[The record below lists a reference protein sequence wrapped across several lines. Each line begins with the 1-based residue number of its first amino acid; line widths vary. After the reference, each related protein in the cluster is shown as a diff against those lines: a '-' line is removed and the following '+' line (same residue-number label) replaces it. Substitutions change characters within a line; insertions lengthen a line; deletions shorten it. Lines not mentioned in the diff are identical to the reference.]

1 MISQNLTILRRT
13 QLVIDLTLTAL
24 AFHLTSLIP
33 AVVPFDPHFKVIP
46 EALYFRTLVLI
57 LLTWAV
63 LLLLSPKA
71 YQYRVKT
78 AGFLARQVL
87 QIVAIGTAVLVLLF
101 FIFGHPAQSRST
113 AALFAVCDFILLF
126 GSRLALLKT
135 LEHFR
140 RKGYNYLRIL
150 VVGSTEHAEP
160 VFERA
165 LRHPE
170 WGIKPIGFVDW
181 DKPKWLWGYRPLP
194 LVGLYEHLPVIL
206 TNGHID
212 ALLFSD
218 LPSELEKIRLSV
230 EVCRKAG
237 VTSYLFTNAVAG
249 RVEEQTVSDGLSFLD
264 WPVLQL
270 TGPLSLPR
278 AITVKYTLDR
288 LVAALGLALLSP
300 FIFVIAA
307 WIKTSSPGPVFYKQL
322 RVGQNGRRFWM
333 YKFRTMVADAE
344 QKKKELLHKN
354 EMSGPVFKMTD
365 DPRVTKVGRFLRKT
379 SLDELPQLFN
389 VLMGEMSLVGPRP
402 PLPEEVF
409 HYRLEHR
416 RRLSVRPG
424 ITCLWQVSGR
434 NNVDFEDWMK
444 MDLAYI
450 DGWSFWQDVKILF
463 RTLPAVLTA
472 NGAK

>member
-1 MISQNLTILRRT
+1 MISQNLTILRRF
-13 QLVIDLTLTAL
+13 QLVTDLALTAL
-24 AFHLTSLIP
+24 AFHLTFLIP
-33 AVVPFDPHFKVIP
+33 VSVPFEPHFKVIP
-46 EALYFRTLVLI
+46 ETLYFRTLVLI
-57 LLTWAV
+57 LLTWTV
-63 LLLLSPKA
+63 LLLLSPRA

-78 AGFLARQVL
+78 AGFLALQVL
-87 QIVAIGTAVLVLLF
+87 QIVAVGTSVLIFLF
-101 FIFGHPAQSRST
+101 FLFGHPAQSRSS
-113 AALFAVCDFILLF
+113 AALFAVFDFILLF

-150 VVGSTEHAEP
+150 VVGSTERAEP
-160 VFERA
+160 VFEQA
-165 LRHPE
+165 LQHPQ

-218 LPSELEKIRLSV
+218 LPSELDKIRLSV
-230 EVCRKAG
+230 AVCRKAG
-237 VTSYLFTNAVAG
+237 VTSYLLTEAVAAGVDRHASSHELTFLG
-249 RVEEQTVSDGLSFLD
+249 RPVIQLS
-264 WPVLQL
+264 
-270 TGPLSLPR
+270 GPLSLPR

-288 LVAALGLALLSP
+288 LLAALGLALFSP
-300 FIFVIAA
+300 LIFITAA
-307 WIKTSSPGPVFYKQL
+307 WIKTTSPGPVFYKQL

-333 YKFRTMVADAE
+333 YKFRTMVADAD

-365 DPRVTKVGRFLRKT
+365 DPRITKVGRFLRRI

-389 VLMGEMSLVGPRP
+389 VLLGEMSLVGPRP

-434 NNVDFEDWMK
+434 NNVDFEEWMK

-450 DGWSFWQDVKILF
+450 DGWSFWQDLKILF

>member
-1 MISQNLTILRRT
+1 MISQNLTILRRF
-13 QLVIDLTLTAL
+13 QLVTDLALTAL
-24 AFHLTSLIP
+24 AFHLTYLIP
-33 AVVPFDPHFKVIP
+33 AAVPFEPHFKVIP

-57 LLTWAV
+57 LLTWTV
-63 LLLLSPKA
+63 LLLLSPRA

-78 AGFLARQVL
+78 AGFLALQVL
-87 QIVAIGTAVLVLLF
+87 QIVAIGTSVLILLF
-101 FIFGHPAQSRST
+101 FVFGHPAQSRAT
-113 AALFAVCDFILLF
+113 AALFAFFDFVLLF
-126 GSRLALLKT
+126 ASRLTLLKT

-140 RKGYNYLRIL
+140 RLGYNYLRIL
-150 VVGSTEHAEP
+150 VVGSTERAEP

-165 LRHPE
+165 LQHPQ

-212 ALLFSD
+212 AVLFSD
-218 LPSELEKIRLSV
+218 LSPELEKIRLSV

-237 VTSYLFTNAVAG
+237 VTSYLLTEAVAAGEG
-249 RVEEQTVSDGLSFLD
+249 RTVSDGLTFLER
-264 WPVLQL
+264 PVIQL
-270 TGPLSLPR
+270 SGPLSLPR

-288 LVAALGLALLSP
+288 LLAALGLALLSP
-300 FIFVIAA
+300 LIFITAA
-307 WIKTSSPGPVFYKQL
+307 WIKTTSPGPIFYKQL

-333 YKFRTMVADAE
+333 YKFRTMVADADE
-344 QKKKELLHKN
+344 KKKELLHKN

-365 DPRVTKVGRFLRKT
+365 DPRITKVGRFLRRT

-434 NNVDFEDWMK
+434 SNVDFEDWMK

-450 DGWSFWQDVKILF
+450 DGWSFWQDLKILF

>member
-1 MISQNLTILRRT
+1 MISQNLTILRRF
-13 QLVIDLTLTAL
+13 QLITDLILTAL
-24 AFHLTSLIP
+24 AFHLTYLIP
-33 AVVPFDPHFKVIP
+33 AIVPFEPHFKVIP
-46 EALYFRTLVLI
+46 DTLYFRTLVLI
-57 LLTWAV
+57 LLTWTV
-63 LLLLSPKA
+63 LLLLSPRA

-78 AGFLARQVL
+78 TGFLARQVL
-87 QIVAIGTAVLVLLF
+87 QIVALGTSVLVLLF
-101 FIFGHPAQSRST
+101 FVFGHPAQSRTT
-113 AALFAVCDFILLF
+113 AILFAIFDFILLF
-126 GSRLALLKT
+126 SSRFTLLKT

-160 VFERA
+160 VFEQA
-165 LRHPE
+165 LRHPQ

-194 LVGLYEHLPVIL
+194 LVGLYEHLPGIL

-212 ALLFSD
+212 AVLFSD
-218 LPSELEKIRLSV
+218 FPGELNKIHLSV
-230 EVCRKAG
+230 ETCRKAG
-237 VTSYLFTNAVAG
+237 VTSYLLMEALAG
-249 RVEEQTVSDGLSFLD
+249 RDENRTISHELTFLGRPVIQLS
-264 WPVLQL
+264 
-270 TGPLSLPR
+270 GPISLPR

-288 LVAALGLALLSP
+288 LLAALGLALLSP
-300 FIFVIAA
+300 VIFITAA
-307 WIKTSSPGPVFYKQL
+307 WIKTTSPGPVFYKQL

-333 YKFRTMVADAE
+333 YKFRTMVKDAD
-344 QKKKELLHKN
+344 QMKKELLEQN

-365 DPRVTKVGRFLRKT
+365 DPRVTKVGRFLRRT

-434 NNVDFEDWMK
+434 SNVDFEDWMK

>member
-1 MISQNLTILRRT
+1 MISQNLTILRRF
-13 QLVIDLTLTAL
+13 QLVIDLALTAL
-24 AFHLTSLIP
+24 AFHLAYLIST
-33 AVVPFDPHFKVIP
+33 AVPFEPYFKVIP
-46 EALYFRTLVLI
+46 ETLYFRTLVLI
-57 LLTWAV
+57 LLTWTV
-63 LLLLSPKA
+63 LLLLSPRA

-78 AGFLARQVL
+78 AGFLALQVL
-87 QIVAIGTAVLVLLF
+87 QIAALGTSVLILLF
-101 FIFGHPAQSRST
+101 FVFGHPAQSRAT
-113 AALFAVCDFILLF
+113 AALFALFDFILLF

-135 LEHFR
+135 LEYFR

-165 LRHPE
+165 LHHPQ
-170 WGIKPIGFVDW
+170 WGVKPIGFVDW

-212 ALLFSD
+212 AVLFSD

-237 VTSYLFTNAVAG
+237 VTSYLLTEAVAVGDG
-249 RVEEQTVSDGLSFLD
+249 RTAADGLTFLGR
-264 WPVLQL
+264 PVIQL
-270 TGPLSLPR
+270 SGPLSLPR

-288 LVAALGLALLSP
+288 LLAALGLAVLSP
-300 FIFVIAA
+300 LLFITAA
-307 WIKTSSPGPVFYKQL
+307 CIRTTSPGPVFYKQL

-354 EMSGPVFKMTD
+354 EMSGPVFKISD
-365 DPRVTKVGRFLRKT
+365 DPRITNVGGFLRKT

-434 NNVDFEDWMK
+434 SNVDFEDWMK

-450 DGWSFWQDVKILF
+450 DGWSFWRDVKILF

>member
-1 MISQNLTILRRT
+1 MISQNLTILRRV
-13 QLVIDLTLTAL
+13 QLVTDLVLTAL
-24 AFHLTSLIP
+24 AFHLTYLVP
-33 AVVPFDPHFKVIP
+33 AAVPFEPQFRVIP
-46 EALYFRTLVLI
+46 ETLYFRTLILI
-57 LLTWAV
+57 LLTWTV
-63 LLLLSPKA
+63 LLLLSPRA

-78 AGFLARQVL
+78 AGFLALQVL
-87 QIVAIGTAVLVLLF
+87 QIVAVGTSVLILLF
-101 FIFGHPAQSRST
+101 FVFGHPAQNRAT
-113 AALFAVCDFILLF
+113 AGIFAVFDFILLF
-126 GSRLALLKT
+126 ASRLALLKT

-150 VVGSTEHAEP
+150 VVGSTERAEP

-165 LRHPE
+165 LQHPQ

-212 ALLFSD
+212 AVLFSD
-218 LPSELEKIRLSV
+218 LPPALEKIRQSA

-237 VTSYLFTNAVAG
+237 VTSYLLAEAVAPDAEN
-249 RVEEQTVSDGLSFLD
+249 RAASEGLSFLGR
-264 WPVLQL
+264 PVIQL
-270 TGPLSLPR
+270 SGPLSLPHGI
-278 AITVKYTLDR
+278 AVKYTFDR
-288 LVAALGLALLSP
+288 LFAAFALALLSP
-300 FIFVIAA
+300 LIFITVA
-307 WIKTSSPGPVFYKQL
+307 WIKTTSPGPVFYKQL

-333 YKFRTMVADAE
+333 YKFRTMVAEAD
-344 QKKKELLHKN
+344 QMKKELLPHN
-354 EMSGPVFKMTD
+354 EMSGPVFKMTN
-365 DPRVTKVGRFLRKT
+365 DPRITKVGRFLRKT
-379 SLDELPQLFN
+379 SLDELPQFFN
-389 VLMGEMSLVGPRP
+389 VLLGEMSLVGPRP

-434 NNVDFEDWMK
+434 SNVDFEDWMK
-444 MDLAYI
+444 LDLAYI
-450 DGWSFWQDVKILF
+450 DGWSFWQDLKILF
-463 RTLPAVLTA
+463 RTVPAVLTA

>member
-1 MISQNLTILRRT
+1 MISQNLTILRRF
-13 QLVIDLTLTAL
+13 QLVTDLALTAL
-24 AFHLTSLIP
+24 AFHLTYLIP
-33 AVVPFDPHFKVIP
+33 AVVPFEPHFKVIP
-46 EALYFRTLVLI
+46 ETLYFRTLVLI
-57 LLTWAV
+57 LLTWTV
-63 LLLLSPKA
+63 LLLLSPRA
-71 YQYRVKT
+71 YQYRLKT
-78 AGFLARQVL
+78 AGFLALQVL
-87 QIVAIGTAVLVLLF
+87 QIVAIGISVLILLF
-101 FIFGHPAQSRST
+101 FVFGHPAQSRAT
-113 AALFAVCDFILLF
+113 AALFALFDFVLLF
-126 GSRLALLKT
+126 ASRLTLLKT

-140 RKGYNYLRIL
+140 RLGYNYLRIL
-150 VVGSTEHAEP
+150 VVGSTERAEP

-165 LRHPE
+165 LQHPQ

-212 ALLFSD
+212 AVLFSD
-218 LPSELEKIRLSV
+218 LPAELEKIRLSV

-237 VTSYLFTNAVAG
+237 VTSYMLTEAVAAG
-249 RVEEQTVSDGLSFLD
+249 ERRMVSDGLTFLER
-264 WPVLQL
+264 PVIQL
-270 TGPLSLPR
+270 SGPLSLPR

-288 LVAALGLALLSP
+288 LLAALGLALLSP
-300 FIFVIAA
+300 LIFITAA
-307 WIKTSSPGPVFYKQL
+307 WIKTTSPGPVFYKQL

-333 YKFRTMVADAE
+333 YKFRTMVADADE
-344 QKKKELLHKN
+344 KKKELLHKN

-365 DPRVTKVGRFLRKT
+365 DPRITKVGRFLRRT

-434 NNVDFEDWMK
+434 SNVDFEDWMK

>member
-1 MISQNLTILRRT
+1 MISQNLTILRRF
-13 QLVIDLTLTAL
+13 QLVTDLALTAL
-24 AFHLTSLIP
+24 AFHLTFLIP
-33 AVVPFDPHFKVIP
+33 ASVPFEPHFKVIP
-46 EALYFRTLVLI
+46 ETLYFRTLVLI
-57 LLTWAV
+57 LLTWTV
-63 LLLLSPKA
+63 LLLLSPRA

-78 AGFLARQVL
+78 AGFLALQVL
-87 QIVAIGTAVLVLLF
+87 QIVAIGTSVLILLF
-101 FIFGHPAQSRST
+101 FLFGHPAQSRSS
-113 AALFAVCDFILLF
+113 AALFAVFDFILLF
-126 GSRLALLKT
+126 GSRWALLKT

-150 VVGSTEHAEP
+150 VVGSTERAEP
-160 VFERA
+160 VFEQA
-165 LRHPE
+165 LQHPQ

-218 LPSELEKIRLSV
+218 LPSELDKIRLSV
-230 EVCRKAG
+230 AVCRKAG
-237 VTSYLFTNAVAG
+237 VTSYLLTEAVAAGVDRHASSHELTFLG
-249 RVEEQTVSDGLSFLD
+249 RPVIQLS
-264 WPVLQL
+264 
-270 TGPLSLPR
+270 GPLSLPR

-288 LVAALGLALLSP
+288 LLAALGLALFSP
-300 FIFVIAA
+300 LIFITAA
-307 WIKTSSPGPVFYKQL
+307 WIKTTSPGPVFYKQL

-333 YKFRTMVADAE
+333 YKFRTMVADAD

-365 DPRVTKVGRFLRKT
+365 DPRITKVGRFLRRI

-389 VLMGEMSLVGPRP
+389 VLLGEMSLVGPRP

-434 NNVDFEDWMK
+434 NNVDFEEWMK

-450 DGWSFWQDVKILF
+450 DGWSFWQDLKILF

>member
-1 MISQNLTILRRT
+1 MISQNLTILRRI
-13 QLVIDLTLTAL
+13 QLVTDLALTAL
-24 AFHLTSLIP
+24 AFHLTYLIP
-33 AVVPFDPHFKVIP
+33 AAVPFEPHFKVIP
-46 EALYFRTLVLI
+46 DTLYFRTLVLI
-57 LLTWAV
+57 LMTWTV
-63 LLLLSPKA
+63 ILLLSPRA

-78 AGFLARQVL
+78 AGFLALQVL
-87 QIVAIGTAVLVLLF
+87 QIVAVGTSVLVLLF
-101 FIFGHPAQSRST
+101 FVFGHPAQSRAT
-113 AALFAVCDFILLF
+113 AAIFAVFDFILLF
-126 GSRLALLKT
+126 ASRLALLKM

-150 VVGSTEHAEP
+150 VVGSTERAEP
-160 VFERA
+160 LFERA
-165 LRHPE
+165 LQHPQ

-212 ALLFSD
+212 AVLFSD
-218 LPSELEKIRLSV
+218 LPPTLEKVRQSV

-237 VTSYLFTNAVAG
+237 VTSYLLTEAVAADLSE
-249 RVEEQTVSDGLSFLD
+249 RTASEGLSFLG
-264 WPVLQL
+264 WPVIQL
-270 TGPLSLPR
+270 SGPLTVPHGML
-278 AITVKYTLDR
+278 VKYSFDR
-288 LVAALGLALLSP
+288 LFAALGLALLSP
-300 FIFVIAA
+300 LIFITAA
-307 WIKTSSPGPVFYKQL
+307 WIKTTSPGPVFFKQL

-333 YKFRTMVADAE
+333 HKFRTMVVDADE
-344 QKKKELLHKN
+344 KKKELLEQN
-354 EMSGPVFKMTD
+354 EMSGPVFKMAN
-365 DPRVTKVGRFLRKT
+365 DPRVTNVGRFLRKT

-389 VLMGEMSLVGPRP
+389 VLLGEMSLVGPRP

-434 NNVDFEDWMK
+434 SNVDFEDWMK
-444 MDLAYI
+444 LDLAYI
-450 DGWSFWQDVKILF
+450 DGWSFWQDLKILF